1 MSAGDLLKILGNL
14 FVFES
19 PPIPRKG
26 NFFPLPNEIFN
37 MDLCAGEI
45 ALYSYLMRMEDRET
59 YSCYPS
65 FKTIGKALHM
75 SRNTVMKYVR
85 RLEEKCLI
93 STENTSVITSAG
105 IKRNGNLRYQIL
117 PIQCA
122 VDEYH
127 RRQLLNG
134 GIKQKDHQNTH

>member
-1 MSAGDLLKILGNL
+1 MPAGKLLKILGKL
-14 FVFES
+14 FVSES

-37 MDLCAGEI
+37 LDLCAGEI
-45 ALYSYLMRMEDRET
+45 ALYSYLMRMEDRKT

-93 STENTSVITSAG
+93 STENTSVITQAG

-122 VDEYH
+122 VDEFH
-127 RRQLLNG
+127 RKQIANG
-134 GIKQKDHQNTH
+134 GVKKKD

>member
-1 MSAGDLLKILGNL
+1 MTMSEGKILKILSKFL
-14 FVFES
+14 VCES

-26 NFFPLPNEIFN
+26 NFFPLPNEIFQ

-45 ALYSYLMRMEDRET
+45 ALYNYLMRMEDRKT

-85 RLEEKCLI
+85 SLEDKCLI
-93 STENTSVITSAG
+93 TTERTSVITQKV

-127 RRQLLNG
+127 RKQLLNG
-134 GIKQKDHQNTH
+134 GIKH